1 MFVLMY
7 LKGRLLSFVATVFS
21 NLRFGL
27 LRSTAEDFRLF

>member
-7 LKGRLLSFVATVFS
+7 LKGRLLSFAATVFS

-27 LRSTAEDFRLF
+27 LRFTADDFRLF